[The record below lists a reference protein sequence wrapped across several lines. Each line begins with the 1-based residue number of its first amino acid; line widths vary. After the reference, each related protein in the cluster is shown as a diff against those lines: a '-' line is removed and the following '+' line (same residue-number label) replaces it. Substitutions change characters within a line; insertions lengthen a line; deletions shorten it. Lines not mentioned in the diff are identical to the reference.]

1 MIDWKFLTL
10 FKHLNVVDGVLVSY
24 FCVTNHPKSQWIKT
38 ITIYLSYD
46 SAYQKFRVDQLYIL
60 LVFAKFFHASMVS

>member
-10 FKHLNVVDGVLVSY
+10 FKHLNVVDGVLVNY
-24 FCVTNHPKSQWIKT
+24 FCGTNHPKSQWIKT
-38 ITIYLSYD
+38 VTIYLSYD
-46 SAYQKFRVDQLYIL
+46 SAYQKFRVDQLYSL

>member
-10 FKHLNVVDGVLVSY
+10 CKHLNVVDGVLVNY
-24 FCVTNHPKSQWIKT
+24 FCGTNQPKSQWIKT
-38 ITIYLSYD
+38 IYLSCD